1 MTTAIDLLRPQLDK
15 VRAPIQSSES
25 LPPACYSDPDL
36 LGHERTALF
45 QRGWVGIGRHDR
57 WKAPGDFTAFDV
69 AAVPVVVLR
78 DQEGVLR
85 AYANS
90 CRHRGTQLLEGC
102 GQTHKITCPF
112 HSWSY
117 GLDGRLRGAPKMD
130 RAEGFDKADYG
141 LVPFRVET
149 RAGFV
154 FLSMIDS
161 AGSLDDWLGDFESLH
176 APWSLGD
183 LATTRRTEFD
193 VACNWKTFLEVFN
206 EYYHLPYVHPNSV
219 SGLYGEPDDGDLVSG
234 NYASQFGVTEGSG
247 GVLEAA
253 QDQSFPP
260 IESLAGRNRQG
271 VRYSWVFPNMT
282 FAAGAEGI
290 WAYDV
295 LPLAADK
302 TRVGLSI
309 CFAPETVA
317 RDDFEVRVQHYY
329 TRFDDTVAE
338 DIPFL
343 EKQQIGLSSPFARQ
357 GRFSD
362 LEPSVAN
369 FACWYAGQ
377 MTDR

>member
-1 MTTAIDLLRPQLDK
+1 MTTVLDHLRPQLEK
-15 VRAPIQSSES
+15 VRLPIQSSES
-25 LPPACYSDPDL
+25 LPPACYSDPAL
-36 LGHERTALF
+36 LAQERNLLF
-45 QRGWVGIGRHDR
+45 QRGWIGIGRHDR
-57 WKAPGDFTAFDV
+57 WKAAGDYTAIDV
-69 AAVPVVVLR
+69 AGAPVIVLR
-78 DQEGVLR
+78 DKEGALR

-90 CRHRGTQLLEGC
+90 CRHRGMQLLAGS
-102 GQTHKITCPF
+102 GQTSKITCPF
-112 HSWSY
+112 HCWSY
-117 GLDGRLRGAPKMD
+117 GLDGRLRAAPHMD
-130 RAEGFDKADYG
+130 RAEGFDKANHG
-141 LVPFRVET
+141 LVPFRVES

-154 FLSMIDS
+154 FLAMSDA
-161 AGSLDDWLGDFESLH
+161 AGALDDWLGDFEALH

-183 LATTRRTEFD
+183 LVTTRRREFD

-219 SGLYGEPDDGDLVSG
+219 SGLYGEPDDGDVVSG
-234 NYASQFGVTEGSG
+234 SYASQFGVTSGSG
-247 GVLEAA
+247 GVLEEA

-260 IESLAGRNRQG
+260 IESLAGRNRDG

-295 LPLAADK
+295 LPLAPDK
-302 TRVGLSI
+302 TRVGMSA

-317 RDDFEVRVQHYY
+317 QDDFEARVQHYY
-329 TRFDDTVAE
+329 RRLDDTLAE

-343 EKQQIGLSSPFARQ
+343 ERQQIGLSSPFALQ

-377 MTDR
+377 MTGR